1 MVVKNVAFCSDPKD
15 LSPRI
20 GHCSNPR
27 GYPTSFKA
35 AKKRGDRPLH
45 DQQERGKLHENRWLR
60 GVFKGKIPCKWY
72 LNLFGEGS
80 LGLVENLHGSSR
92 VLRVDPAAGV
102 TINSWSRCHQ
112 GLMFITSRK
121 GKFLNDPT
129 KNHQS
134 YIYIYT
140 SFQTEKALWW
150 NEVGKHIYNQSI
162 L

>member
-1 MVVKNVAFCSDPKD
+1 MKID
-15 LSPRI
+15 
-20 GHCSNPR
+20 
-27 GYPTSFKA
+27 
-35 AKKRGDRPLH
+35 
-45 DQQERGKLHENRWLR
+45 DQEE
-60 GVFKGKIPCKWY
+60 FSKGKSKIPYKWSFQRENPYKWY

-112 GLMFITSRK
+112 CLMFITSRK

-134 YIYIYT
+134 YIIIIFIIIIIIIIIYIHVI
-140 SFQTEKALWW
+140 SNGE
-150 NEVGKHIYNQSI
+150 SI
-162 L
+162 VVK